1 LFSLFTV
8 NSNHP
13 YAGRILFSTLIKTV
27 NVLIIGNKNV
37 DAYSKRRVS
46 GLLFIRYAHN
56 QKIEKPNNS
65 NQFGR
70 K

>member
-1 LFSLFTV
+1 LFSLYTV

-46 GLLFIRYAHN
+46 
-56 QKIEKPNNS
+56 EKPNNS
-65 NQFGR
+65 NQFGS